1 MLAGVSIS
9 ILAILT
15 HGEHMNDRSSE
26 IIMQLNRLSNER
38 SLTQNVRNK
47 IREAQHHIQDLDFKL
62 EEFERNPL
70 IQNRRAMNIV
80 GVKSN

>member
-1 MLAGVSIS
+1 
-9 ILAILT
+9 
-15 HGEHMNDRSSE
+15 MNDKSNE
-26 IIMQLNRLSNER
+26 IIKQLNRLTNDR
-38 SLTQNVRNK
+38 SLTVNVRNK
-47 IREAQHHIQDLDFKL
+47 IREAMRHIQDLDFKL